1 MVAYNYIVEPYTL
14 LVRLQKILIQSSVTV
29 LSVCTVKSLVS
40 VQDDSVDVG
49 LEPWAPTLQS

>member
-1 MVAYNYIVEPYTL
+1 MAAYNYIVEPYTL

-29 LSVCTVKSLVS
+29 LRVCTVKSLVS

-49 LEPWAPTLQS
+49 LEP